1 MLRGCWCAMRCGRWI
16 SARPSAWS
24 ASISCRLGL
33 ADLEE
38 IVPQSP
44 DLILIPK
51 VETPEQV
58 SDVVRSCRF
67 DCEAKRSI
75 ARPIWLMPILESAL
89 GIENAF
95 AIAKASDRIA
105 AITIGLEDYTADL
118 GVAKTPEGTESLY
131 ARQRVV
137 NAAHAAHVQAIDSVY
152 GDVAD
157 SEGLLR
163 WGEASRAMGFE
174 GMGCIHPIQIEIIH
188 RAFAPTVS
196 ELEKALKIVA
206 AYEDAQA
213 RGLGVVSLGSKMI
226 DAPVVQ
232 RALKLVA
239 RARQMGID
247 RRASRRRRTIMSAGV
262 ATGLITNAIGRRV
275 PTMVNGREQ
284 TPYAGVDGH
293 RPTGCKAG
301 PPIRSNSDYPTNGDK
316 RVPDLE
322 TALRL
327 CGLRDGMTIS
337 SHHHLRNGDRVA
349 LTALQTA
356 ARMGAKDLV
365 WFPSASFPCHE
376 PVIDL
381 MKSGAVH
388 HIEGSMNGPLGDY
401 CSHGHMRGLGVLR
414 SHGGRWQAVQDG
426 EVHIDIA
433 VIAAPTADFF
443 GNADGSHGK
452 SACGSLGFA
461 LADSIYA
468 DRVIVVTD
476 NLVPFPCVPWQI
488 QGNNVDYVVEVD
500 SIGDPSKIVS
510 GTTQITR
517 SPDRLRISEL
527 VARFLRDSGIMRDG
541 FSFQAGAG
549 GIALAF
555 VDYLARMMKAANV
568 KASFVRGGSTKYLVD
583 LLNEGL
589 IGYILDGQTF
599 DLDAVRSIASDP
611 RHVPTSPFTS
621 YNFHGKGNF
630 ASMVDAAV
638 LGATEVDVNFNA
650 NVVTHSDGRLLH
662 GIGGWQNCLFA
673 GCTILAVPSF
683 RDRIP
688 VIVDEVTTVTGPG
701 ELIDVI
707 ATERGIAI
715 NPKRQDL
722 LDAVKGKGLPI
733 RPIEEIKAEV
743 EKICGGKPAKPRLL
757 DQSGRGGEV
766 GGWNGARYRLAGG
779 G

>member
-1 MLRGCWCAMRCGRWI
+1 MSTTTVA
-16 SARPSAWS
+16 
-24 ASISCRLGL
+24 
-33 ADLEE
+33 
-38 IVPQSP
+38 
-44 DLILIPK
+44 
-51 VETPEQV
+51 
-58 SDVVRSCRF
+58 
-67 DCEAKRSI
+67 
-75 ARPIWLMPILESAL
+75 PIM
-89 GIENAF
+89 
-95 AIAKASDRIA
+95 
-105 AITIGLEDYTADL
+105 T
-118 GVAKTPEGTESLY
+118 
-131 ARQRVV
+131 
-137 NAAHAAHVQAIDSVY
+137 
-152 GDVAD
+152 
-157 SEGLLR
+157 
-163 WGEASRAMGFE
+163 
-174 GMGCIHPIQIEIIH
+174 
-188 RAFAPTVS
+188 
-196 ELEKALKIVA
+196 
-206 AYEDAQA
+206 
-213 RGLGVVSLGSKMI
+213 
-226 DAPVVQ
+226 
-232 RALKLVA
+232 
-239 RARQMGID
+239 
-247 RRASRRRRTIMSAGV
+247 
-262 ATGLITNAIGRRV
+262 TNAIGRRV
-275 PTMVNGREQ
+275 PTLVNGRESV
-284 TPYAGVDGH
+284 PYQGVNGH
-293 RPTGCKAG
+293 RPSGHKSG
-301 PPIRSNSDYPTNGDK
+301 GPIRSNGDYPTSGDK
-316 RVPDLE
+316 RVSDLE

-327 CGLRDGMTIS
+327 CGLHDGMTIS

-356 ARMGAKDLV
+356 ARMGARDLV

-376 PVIDL
+376 PVIEL
-381 MKSGAVH
+381 MNSGAVH

-433 VIAAPTADFF
+433 VIAAPTADYF
-443 GNADGSHGK
+443 GNADGSHGP

-476 NLVPFPCVPWQI
+476 NLVPFPCIPWQI
-488 QGNNVDYVVEVD
+488 QGNNVDYVVEVAC
-500 SIGDPSKIVS
+500 IGDPEKIVS

-527 VARFLRDSGIMRDG
+527 VARFLRDSGIMREG

-555 VDYLARMMKAANV
+555 VDYLARMMRAANV

-583 LLNEGL
+583 MLREGL
-589 IGYILDGQTF
+589 VGCILDGQTF

-611 RHVPTSPFTS
+611 RHVATSPFTS

-630 ASMVDAAV
+630 ASMIDACV
-638 LGATEVDVNFNA
+638 LGATEVDVHFNA

-715 NPKRQDL
+715 NPRRRDL

-733 RPIEEIKAEV
+733 RSLEEIKAEV
-743 EKICGGKPAKPRLL
+743 EKICGKPAKARLL
-757 DQSGRGGEV
+757 DNPVAVVKWVDGTVLDTVWQVVADNPYAARVSGGE
-766 GGWNGARYRLAGG
+766 
-779 G
+779 